1 MTPRCTRISCWNPSD
16 TVPALRPVLIWAALA
31 LAIALPVAIAATSPL
46 LQWREPVYIIAGLA
60 GVIGMA
66 LILLQ
71 PLLAGGYLPGLPPLR
86 GRGLHRW
93 IGAALVV
100 AVLVHVG
107 GLWIT
112 SPPDVIDALLFVS
125 ATPFSLWGV
134 VAMWAIFATALLALL
149 RSRRRLGPRAWRLGH
164 SLLALVIVI
173 GTVLHALLIQGT
185 MGQISKI
192 ILSVLVIAATL
203 KTLADLRAWTM
214 LHRRKD

>member
-1 MTPRCTRISCWNPSD
+1 MPT
-16 TVPALRPVLIWAALA
+16 LRPILIWVALA
-31 LAIALPVAIAATSPL
+31 LAVVLPVAIAATSPL

-93 IGAALVV
+93 LGAALVM
-100 AVLVHVG
+100 AVIIHVG

-112 SPPDVIDALLFVS
+112 SPPDVIDALLLVS

-134 VAMWAIFATALLALL
+134 IAMWAIFATALLAVL
-149 RSRRRLGPRAWRLGH
+149 RSRRALGPRAWRLGP
-164 SLLALVIVI
+164 SLLALIIVI

-192 ILSVLVIAATL
+192 ILSALVIVATL
-203 KTLADLRAWTM
+203 KALADLRAWAM
-214 LHRRKD
+214 LRRHKG

>member
-1 MTPRCTRISCWNPSD
+1 M
-16 TVPALRPVLIWAALA
+16 PALRPILIWAALA
-31 LAIALPVAIAATSPL
+31 LAIAVPLGIAATSPL
-46 LQWREPVYIIAGLA
+46 LQWRDPVYILAGIA

-71 PLLAGGYLPGLPPLR
+71 PLLAGGYLPGLALQR
-86 GRGLHRW
+86 GRRLHRW

-100 AVLVHVG
+100 AVIVHVA

-134 VAMWAIFATALLALL
+134 IAMWAIFATALLAVLH
-149 RSRRRLGPRAWRLGH
+149 SRRALGLRIWRLGH
-164 SLLALVIVI
+164 SALALLIVI

-192 ILSVLVIAATL
+192 ILAGLVLAATL
-203 KTLADLRAWTM
+203 KALADLRAWV
-214 LHRRKD
+214 LLRRRKG